1 MSKGKDHMTLSKAKK
16 RLGEMMV
23 DLETSDST
31 GADRLEDLRDAKA
44 IRLALVFLDK
54 ISQIRGPLADLLN
67 ELQVDDDKRR
77 VE

>member
-67 ELQVDDDKRR
+67 ELKVDDDKRR